1 MTGYKLCVYVPEDAA
16 EAVKEALFAA
26 GAGIQGCYRR
36 CAFTCAGE
44 GQFEPLPGSH
54 PAIGAVG
61 GLERVA
67 EQRIEMLVAKD
78 RAAAVCAALLAAHPY
93 EEPAYDLTEIRHR
106 ADL

>member
-1 MTGYKLCVYVPEDAA
+1 MATYKLCVYVPSEAA

-26 GAGIQGCYRR
+26 GAGVQGAYRR
-36 CAFTCAGE
+36 CAFTCEGQ

-67 EQRIEMLVAKD
+67 EQRIEMLVPHE

-93 EEPAYDLTEIRHR
+93 EEPAYDLTEIRHA